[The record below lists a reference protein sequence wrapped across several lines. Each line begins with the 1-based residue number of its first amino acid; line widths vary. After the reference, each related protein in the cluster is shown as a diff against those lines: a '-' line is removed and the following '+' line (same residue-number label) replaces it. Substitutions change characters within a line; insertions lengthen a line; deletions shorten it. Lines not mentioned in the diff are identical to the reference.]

1 MTPKTTSPGRA
12 SPSAREE
19 SLCLLAEGLAGAAEY
34 EGPPAVLTG
43 EGRILALGDQ
53 ALAAGAPLR
62 RLEGLWLA
70 PAPIDAHVHL
80 WLGGRAEDNLRA
92 WQQAGVA
99 AVRDMGHSPA
109 RPAPRP
115 VPGQPPLLRAAG
127 VGLGAEGEAASWLAE
142 GLAGAAAFAAAA
154 RARARAGAGL
164 IKVFATGLLDFQRPG
179 QVQHPLA
186 VGRED
191 LAAVVGVAREA
202 GLSVAVHASG
212 VETVRAAVEAGVTS
226 IEHGFFLDRATLE
239 LMAARGV
246 AWVPTLA
253 AVQAHAEDPEGRHP
267 PRIRDNLRRI
277 VRSQAAAIRRAEEL
291 GVELVVG
298 SDAGSYGLAHGQALR
313 REMGAWLE
321 AGLSPRTV
329 FAASTQRAA
338 RLLGLEGEVGMIAVG
353 ARAWLW
359 AWEGDPRR
367 EGTGLRGGPL
377 GWSFGRGGGA

>member
-1 MTPKTTSPGRA
+1 MSPGRHS
-12 SPSAREE
+12 SPARKGKV
-19 SLCLLAEGLAGAAEY
+19 CLLAEGLAGAADHK
-34 EGPPAVLTG
+34 GPPAILIKD
-43 EGRILALGDQ
+43 GRIQALGEE

-62 RLEGLWLA
+62 RLEGFWLA

-92 WQQAGVA
+92 WHQAGVA

-109 RPAPRP
+109 RPTPRP
-115 VPGQPPLLRAAG
+115 LPGQPPLLRAAG
-127 VGLGAEGEAASWLAE
+127 VGLGAKGEAASWLAE

-164 IKVFATGLLDFQRPG
+164 LKVFATGLLDFESPG
-179 QVQHPLA
+179 RVEHPLA
-186 VGRED
+186 VGPEE
-191 LAAVVGVAREA
+191 LAAVVAVAREV
-202 GLSVAVHASG
+202 GLTVAVHASG

-226 IEHGFFLDRATLE
+226 IEHGFFLDQATLK

-253 AVQAHAEDPEGRHP
+253 AVQAHAEDPEGRHTP
-267 PRIRDNLRRI
+267 HVRDNLREI
-277 VRSQAAAIRRAEEL
+277 ARSQARAMRRAEAL
-291 GVELVVG
+291 GVELVMG

-313 REMGAWLE
+313 REMAAWWE

-329 FAASTQRAA
+329 FAACTQRAA
-338 RLLGLEGEVGMIAVG
+338 RLLGLEGEVGVMAVG

-377 GWSFGRGGGA
+377 EWAFGRDGGA